1 MSMQSEEPRGVG
13 RIVPFRRERLQVRV
27 SEEEQQIL
35 TERARSAGYESVSA
49 YVRAAA
55 LKQPLPPAA

>member
-1 MSMQSEEPRGVG
+1 MSMQSQEPRGYG

-27 SEEEQQIL
+27 SEDEHARL
-35 TERARSAGYESVSA
+35 AERARCAGFESISA

-55 LKQPLPPAA
+55 LGRPLPPTA